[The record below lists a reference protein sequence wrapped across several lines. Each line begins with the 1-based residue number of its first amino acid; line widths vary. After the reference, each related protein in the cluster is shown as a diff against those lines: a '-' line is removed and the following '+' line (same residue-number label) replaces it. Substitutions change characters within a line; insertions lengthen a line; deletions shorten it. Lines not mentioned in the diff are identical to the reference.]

1 MATTAA
7 RQRGFRDLP
16 PWRALRGSL
25 LAAGA
30 IAVCALATLVIY
42 PSGVLIAQ
50 SLSQNGRATAVHYA
64 RVAADSQTYGALA
77 NSLVIAAWTTVGA
90 TAVGVI
96 LAWLVARTD
105 LPRRDRWHTA
115 LLVPYMIPPFIGAM
129 AWVYLCGPAGYLNQ
143 AWMAL
148 TAAPDPLFV
157 IYGPAGIVLVMI
169 LYQYPIPYLTTLGVL
184 QRMNP
189 ALEEAGRMARG
200 RPWNVL
206 REITIP
212 LVLPGVLSGALL
224 VMAASLGN
232 FGIPAII
239 GFPARYVVLTTR
251 IYNLILD
258 FDRPGH
264 LQLAAAL
271 SMWLVA
277 IAVVV
282 LQVQRTVLARG
293 RFAVI
298 GGQASAASVI
308 ALGRW
313 RAPAL
318 SGLGLLVLLSVVL
331 PLGAILLTS
340 LTSAYGLPPVP
351 HNLTMRHY
359 VTALTGIPKVQRAV
373 VNSLAL
379 AGGAASVIVVLAAG
393 FAYLKGR
400 TGMPALGSL
409 EVLVTVP
416 YAIPGT
422 VVALAMI
429 LAWLR
434 PVPLI
439 GLRLYDTLGIIF
451 VAYVAR
457 FLIFG
462 VRTVLAGLAQI
473 HGSLEEAARISG
485 AGPGEAFVQ
494 IALPLIRPSLIAGWF
509 LAFIPAVAELTL
521 SILLVSVG
529 HETIGVV
536 IFGLHEEGKIALSA
550 ALAILVTLLLVGINL
565 LSRTALRA
573 DTAG

>member
-1 MATTAA
+1 M
-7 RQRGFRDLP
+7 P
-16 PWRALRGSL
+16 EHPWWRALRGSL
-25 LAAGA
+25 LAAGL
-30 IAVCALATLVIY
+30 IAVGALAALVIY

-90 TAVGVI
+90 TVVGVI

-143 AWMAL
+143 AWMVL
-148 TAAPDPLFV
+148 TGAPDPFFV

-169 LYQYPIPYLTTLGVL
+169 LYQYPIPYFTTLGVL

-189 ALEEAGRMARG
+189 VLEEAGRMARAG
-200 RPWNVL
+200 PWNVL

-282 LQVQRTVLARG
+282 LQVQRAVLARG

-313 RAPAL
+313 RLPVLACL
-318 SGLGLLVLLSVVL
+318 RLLVFVSVVL

-340 LTSAYGLPPVP
+340 VTRAYGLPPLP
-351 HNLTMRHY
+351 HNLTLRHY
-359 VTALTGIPKVQRAV
+359 VSALTGIPKVHRALI
-373 VNSLAL
+373 NSLVL

-393 FAYLKGR
+393 FAYLTGR
-400 TGMPALGSL
+400 TRMHALGSL
-409 EVLVTVP
+409 EVLATVP

-451 VAYVAR
+451 IAYVAR

-509 LAFIPAVAELTL
+509 LAFIPAAAELTL

-550 ALAILVTLLLVGINL
+550 ALAFLVTVLLVAINL

>member
-7 RQRGFRDLP
+7 SRGRSGEP
-16 PWRALRGSL
+16 PYWGAVRGGL

-30 IAVCALATLVIY
+30 LGVGALAALVVY
-42 PSGVLIAQ
+42 PSGVLVAQ
-50 SLSQNGRATAVHYA
+50 SLSQNGRATLVYYA
-64 RVAADSQTYGALA
+64 RVAADPQTYGALA
-77 NSLVIAAWTTVGA
+77 NSLAVAAWTTLGA
-90 TAVGVI
+90 TAVGVT

-105 LPRRDRWHTA
+105 LPGRARWHTA
-115 LLVPYMIPPFIGAM
+115 FLVPYMIPPFIGAM

-143 AWMAL
+143 AWMAM
-148 TAAPDPLFV
+148 TGAPDPLFV
-157 IYGPAGIVLVMI
+157 IYGPAGIVLVMV
-169 LYQYPIPYLTTLGVL
+169 LYQYPIPYLATLGVL

-189 ALEEAGRMARG
+189 ALEEAGRMARAG
-200 RPWNVL
+200 PWGVL

-224 VMAASLGN
+224 VLAASLGN

-239 GFPARYVVLTTR
+239 GFPARYEVLTTR
-251 IYNLILD
+251 IYSLILD

-277 IAVVV
+277 IAVAV
-282 LQVQRTVLARG
+282 LQVQRAVLGRR

-298 GGQASAASVI
+298 GGQAAPGSVV

-313 RAPAL
+313 RGSVVAGL
-318 SGLGLLVLLSVVL
+318 SAFVLVGVVL

-340 LTSAYGLPPVP
+340 LTRAYGLPPVP
-351 HNLTMRHY
+351 HNLTLRHY
-359 VTALTGIPKVQRAV
+359 VTAMTGIPKVQRAL
-373 VNSLAL
+373 VNSLVL
-379 AGGAASVIVVLAAG
+379 AGGAASLIVILAAG

-400 TGMPALGSL
+400 ASMPGLAAL
-409 EVLVTVP
+409 EALVTVP

-457 FLIFG
+457 FLVFG
-462 VRTVLAGLAQI
+462 VRTALAGLAQI
-473 HGSLEEAARISG
+473 HDSLEEAARISG
-485 AGPGEAFVQ
+485 AGPGEAFVH
-494 IALPLIRPSLIAGWF
+494 IALPLIRPSLIAGWW

-521 SILLVSVG
+521 SVLLVSVG

-550 ALAILVTLLLVGINL
+550 ALALLVTVLLVGINL
-565 LSRTALRA
+565 LTRRSLGA

>member
-7 RQRGFRDLP
+7 SQGGLP
-16 PWRALRGSL
+16 ERPWWRALRGSL
-25 LAAGA
+25 LAAGL
-30 IAVCALATLVIY
+30 IAVGALAALVIY

-90 TAVGVI
+90 TVVGVI

-143 AWMAL
+143 AWMVL
-148 TAAPDPLFV
+148 TGAPDPFFV

-189 ALEEAGRMARG
+189 VLEEAGRMARAG
-200 RPWNVL
+200 PWNVL

-282 LQVQRTVLARG
+282 LQVQRAVLARG

-313 RAPAL
+313 RLPVLACL
-318 SGLGLLVLLSVVL
+318 RLLVFVSVVL

-340 LTSAYGLPPVP
+340 VTRAYGLPPLP
-351 HNLTMRHY
+351 HNLTLRHY
-359 VTALTGIPKVQRAV
+359 VSALTGIPKVHRALI
-373 VNSLAL
+373 NSLVL

-393 FAYLKGR
+393 FAYLTGR
-400 TGMPALGSL
+400 TRMHALGSL
-409 EVLVTVP
+409 EVLATVP

-451 VAYVAR
+451 IAYVAR

-509 LAFIPAVAELTL
+509 LAFIPAAAELTL

-550 ALAILVTLLLVGINL
+550 ALAFLVTVLLVAINL

>member
-1 MATTAA
+1 
-7 RQRGFRDLP
+7 
-16 PWRALRGSL
+16 
-25 LAAGA
+25 
-30 IAVCALATLVIY
+30 
-42 PSGVLIAQ
+42 
-50 SLSQNGRATAVHYA
+50 
-64 RVAADSQTYGALA
+64 
-77 NSLVIAAWTTVGA
+77 
-90 TAVGVI
+90 
-96 LAWLVARTD
+96 
-105 LPRRDRWHTA
+105 
-115 LLVPYMIPPFIGAM
+115 
-129 AWVYLCGPAGYLNQ
+129 
-143 AWMAL
+143 
-148 TAAPDPLFV
+148 
-157 IYGPAGIVLVMI
+157 
-169 LYQYPIPYLTTLGVL
+169 
-184 QRMNP
+184 
-189 ALEEAGRMARG
+189 
-200 RPWNVL
+200 
-206 REITIP
+206 
-212 LVLPGVLSGALL
+212 
-224 VMAASLGN
+224 
-232 FGIPAII
+232 
-239 GFPARYVVLTTR
+239 VLTTR
-251 IYNLILD
+251 IYSLILD

-282 LQVQRTVLARG
+282 LQVQRAVLARG

-298 GGQASAASVI
+298 GGQAGAASVI

-313 RAPAL
+313 RGAVLA
-318 SGLGLLVLLSVVL
+318 GLGLLVFVSVVL

-340 LTSAYGLPPVP
+340 VTRAYGLPPLP
-351 HNLTMRHY
+351 HNLTLRHY
-359 VTALTGIPKVQRAV
+359 VTALTGIPKVQRAL
-373 VNSLAL
+373 VNSLVL
-379 AGGAASVIVVLAAG
+379 AGGAASTIVVLAAG

-400 TGMPALGSL
+400 TRWRALGSL

-422 VVALAMI
+422 VVALSMI

-434 PVPLI
+434 PVPAI
-439 GLRLYDTLGIIF
+439 GVRLYDTLGIIF

-473 HGSLEEAARISG
+473 HASLEEAARISG

-509 LAFIPAVAELTL
+509 LAFIPAFAELTL

-550 ALAILVTLLLVGINL
+550 ALAFLVTVLLVGINL

-573 DTAG
+573 DFAG